1 MKTDIHLHMYVPDLV
16 CLSQP
21 AQLGATK
28 PLGDEEIRGQYYGH
42 LIMLIKNMLSFNM
55 NLDPCS

>member
-1 MKTDIHLHMYVPDLV
+1 MKTDIDLHMYVPDLV

-28 PLGDEEIRGQYYGH
+28 PLGDEEIRGQYYH
-42 LIMLIKNMLSFNM
+42 VDQNMLSFNM